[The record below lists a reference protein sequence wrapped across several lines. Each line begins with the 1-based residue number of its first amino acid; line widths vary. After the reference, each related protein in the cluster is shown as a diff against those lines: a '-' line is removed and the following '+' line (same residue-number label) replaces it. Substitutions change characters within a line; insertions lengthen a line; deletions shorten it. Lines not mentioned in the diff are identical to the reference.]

1 MRTLKLTLA
10 YDGEDFVGWQRQPVG
25 RSIQGELERAFKEI
39 EGQRIDVHG
48 AGRTDAGVHA
58 LAQVA
63 SVRLEHEI
71 GTASLIRALNA
82 KLPLNIRVFSVEQ
95 VQDKFHA
102 RFSSRGKIYR
112 YFIAPGFVVSP
123 FVRRYAWHVAEPLDV
138 SAMNRAGAAFVGQHD
153 FSAFQA
159 VGSDVETTVR
169 TISEVTLGTRPLP
182 GVEATDGLI
191 SVDVIGDGF
200 LRHMVRI
207 MVGTLVAIGRG
218 QRAVNSLIDVIRS
231 GERGC
236 AGVTAPAQGLFL
248 VNVDY

>member
-10 YDGEDFVGWQRQPVG
+10 YDGGDFVGWQRQPVG

-39 EGQRIDVHG
+39 EGRHVDVHG

-63 SVRLEHEI
+63 SVRLEHDIE
-71 GTASLIRALNA
+71 TEPLARALNA
-82 KLPLNIRVFSVEQ
+82 KLPLSVRVLLVEH
-95 VQDKFHA
+95 VQDQFHA
-102 RFSSRGKIYR
+102 RFSSCRKVYR
-112 YFIAPGFVVSP
+112 YFIAPGLVVSP
-123 FVRRYAWHVAEPLDV
+123 FVRRYAWHVAEPLDF
-138 SAMNRAGAAFVGQHD
+138 SAMGRASAAFVGQHD

-169 TISEVTLGTRPLP
+169 SISEVSLGTRKLP
-182 GVEATDGLI
+182 GIESTEELI

-207 MVGTLVAIGRG
+207 MVGTLIAVGKG
-218 QRAVNSLIDVIRS
+218 QRPANAIRDVIRS
-231 GERGC
+231 GERES
-236 AGVTAPAQGLFL
+236 AGVTAPAHGLFL

>member
-10 YDGEDFVGWQRQPVG
+10 YDGGDFIGWQRQPIG
-25 RSIQGELERAFKEI
+25 QSIQGELERAFKEI

-63 SVRLEHEI
+63 SVRLEHDIE
-71 GTASLIRALNA
+71 TESLVRALNA
-82 KLPLNIRVFSVEQ
+82 KLPLSIRVFSVEE
-95 VQDKFHA
+95 VQEQFHA
-102 RFSSRGKIYR
+102 RFSSRRKIYR
-112 YFIAPGFVVSP
+112 YFIAPGLVVSP
-123 FVRRYAWHVAEPLDV
+123 FVRRYAWHVAEPLDI
-138 SAMNRAGAAFVGQHD
+138 SAMNRAGTAFVGQHD

-169 TISEVTLGTRPLP
+169 TISAVTLGTRPLP
-182 GVEATDGLI
+182 GYESTDGLI
-191 SVDVIGDGF
+191 AVDVIGDGF

-218 QRAVNSLIDVIRS
+218 QRPVNSISDVIRS
-231 GERGC
+231 GEREC

>member
-10 YDGEDFVGWQRQPVG
+10 YDGGDFIGWQRQPVG
-25 RSIQGELERAFKEI
+25 RSIQGELERVFKEI
-39 EGQRIDVHG
+39 EGERIDVHG

-63 SVRLEHEI
+63 SVRLTHDIETE
-71 GTASLIRALNA
+71 SLARALNS
-82 KLPLNIRVFSVEQ
+82 KLPSSIRVFSVEE
-95 VQDKFHA
+95 VQDQFHA
-102 RFSSRGKIYR
+102 RFSSRRKNYR
-112 YFIAPGFVVSP
+112 YFIAPGLVVSP
-123 FVRRYAWHVAEPLDV
+123 FVRRYAWHVAEQLDV
-138 SAMNRAGAAFVGQHD
+138 SAMDRASAAFVGQHD
-153 FSAFQA
+153 FAAFQA

-169 TISEVTLGTRPLP
+169 TISEVTLGARPLP
-182 GVEATDGLI
+182 GVESTDGLT

-218 QRAVNSLIDVIRS
+218 QRPVNAISDVIRS
-231 GERGC
+231 GERES
-236 AGVTAPAQGLFL
+236 AGVTAPAHGLFL

>member
-63 SVRLEHEI
+63 SVRLEHDIE
-71 GTASLIRALNA
+71 TASLARALNA
-82 KLPLNIRVFSVEQ
+82 KLPVSIRVFSVEQ
-95 VQDKFHA
+95 VQDQFHA
-102 RFSSRGKIYR
+102 RFSSRRKIYR
-112 YFIAPGFVVSP
+112 YFIAPDLVVSP
-123 FVRRYAWHVAEPLDV
+123 FVRRYTWHVAEPLDV
-138 SAMNRAGAAFVGQHD
+138 SAMNSAGAAFVGLHD
-153 FSAFQA
+153 FAAFQA
-159 VGSDVETTVR
+159 VGSDVGTTVR
-169 TISEVTLGTRPLP
+169 RILAVTLRARPLP
-182 GVEATDGLI
+182 GVESTDGLI
-191 SVDVIGDGF
+191 AVDVIGDGF

-207 MVGTLVAIGRG
+207 MVGTLVSIGRG
-218 QRAVNSLIDVIRS
+218 QRPVNAISDVIRS
-231 GERGC
+231 GEREC